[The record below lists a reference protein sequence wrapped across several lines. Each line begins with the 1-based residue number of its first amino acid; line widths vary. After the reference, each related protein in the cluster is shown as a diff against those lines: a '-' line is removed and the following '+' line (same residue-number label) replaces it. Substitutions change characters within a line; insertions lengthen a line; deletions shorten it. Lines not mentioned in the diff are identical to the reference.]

1 MPHPLIGRQIVVPAS
16 TSNLGP
22 AFDAVGLALQLY
34 LRLRVVAADETRT
47 APVAWRFL
55 DSPAYPGGALRGEN
69 FLARGVRVLAGGD
82 GATRPALTV
91 EAASDIPV
99 RAGLGSS
106 AAAIVA
112 GLRLHEAVAG
122 PRATDDL
129 LAAAA
134 GLEGHPDNTSPALLG
149 GFVVSCV
156 TADGRVVALRAPWP
170 DDLAVVVATPALELE
185 TTRAREALPAMVPL
199 GDAIANVQRAALLVQ
214 ALHEADRGRRRAAL
228 REALRDRLHQPYR
241 EPLVP
246 GLREALALEVPS
258 LVGVFLSGA
267 GPSVAAIADGADGA
281 PAVADALRR
290 LYAGMALPVTVRTLR
305 AHQPGRAR
313 TP

>member
-1 MPHPLIGRQIVVPAS
+1 MPHPLIGREIVVPAS

-22 AFDAVGLALQLY
+22 GFDAVGLALQLY
-34 LRLRVVAADETRT
+34 LRLRVVAADDARA

-55 DSPAYPGGALRGEN
+55 DSPAYPGGTLRGEN
-69 FLARGVRVLAGGD
+69 YLARGVRALAGGD

-91 EAASDIPV
+91 EASSDIPV

-112 GLRLHEAVAG
+112 GLRLYEAVAG
-122 PRATDDL
+122 HCPTDDL

-134 GLEGHPDNTSPALLG
+134 ALEGHPDNTSSALLG
-149 GFVVSCV
+149 GFVVSCL
-156 TADGRVVALRAPWP
+156 TAGGRVVALGAPWP
-170 DDLAVVVATPALELE
+170 EELAVVVATPALELE
-185 TTRAREALPAMVPL
+185 TRRAREALPAAVPF

-214 ALHEADRGRRRAAL
+214 ALHEVDRVRQRAAL
-228 REALRDRLHQPYR
+228 GEALRDRLHQPYR

-246 GLREALALEVPS
+246 GLREALALRLPS
-258 LVGVFLSGA
+258 LVGIFLSGA

-281 PAVADALRR
+281 AAVADALER
-290 LYAGMALPVTVRTLR
+290 LYAGLGVPVSVRPLR
-305 AHQPGRAR
+305 AHQPR
-313 TP
+313 